1 MKREEKYK
9 MYWSVSRFCIL
20 SLVICCALLPSL
32 PAVLFE
38 RGAETFLTFESL
50 RTTNPIFSLLDL
62 LLLGTLLGDCIENR
76 FHLGPGK
83 LKEYFWHCENPLYYL
98 STLSQNKSESLRTEP
113 VMSGVNALVY
123 VWLSF
128 TCNTY
133 ILQRNRHTPLHPLQT
148 WQDLKCR
155 KYKDK

>member
-1 MKREEKYK
+1 M
-9 MYWSVSRFCIL
+9 VVFPLFCIL
-20 SLVICCALLPSL
+20 SWAISPPPSCCP
-32 PAVLFE
+32 VE

-76 FHLGPGK
+76 FHLGTGK

-113 VMSGVNALVY
+113 VILEWMHWFMSG
-123 VWLSF
+123 F
-128 TCNTY
+128 
-133 ILQRNRHTPLHPLQT
+133 RLHAIHISCKET
-148 WQDLKCR
+148 DTHHCIRSKCDR
-155 KYKDK
+155 IGFD

>member
-1 MKREEKYK
+1 M
-9 MYWSVSRFCIL
+9 VVFPLFCIL
-20 SLVICCALLPSL
+20 SWAISPPPSCCP
-32 PAVLFE
+32 VE

-148 WQDLKCR
+148 WQDWFWLR
-155 KYKDK
+155 DSD

>member
-9 MYWSVSRFCIL
+9 MYCSVSRFCIL

-62 LLLGTLLGDCIENR
+62 LLLGTLLGDCMENR
-76 FHLGPGK
+76 FHLGPEK

-113 VMSGVNALVY
+113 VILEWMHWFMSG
-123 VWLSF
+123 F
-128 TCNTY
+128 
-133 ILQRNRHTPLHPLQT
+133 RLHAIHISCKET
-148 WQDLKCR
+148 DTHHCIRSKR
-155 KYKDK
+155 DRIGFD